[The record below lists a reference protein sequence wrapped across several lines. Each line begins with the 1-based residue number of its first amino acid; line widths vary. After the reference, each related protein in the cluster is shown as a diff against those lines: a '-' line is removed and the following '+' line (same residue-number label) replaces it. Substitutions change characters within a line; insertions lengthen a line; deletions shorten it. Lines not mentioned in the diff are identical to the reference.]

1 MRTILKKTKKVDYND
16 FKMRRALAS
25 DVTEL
30 VKEPCTIVDE
40 KGEIKLIYD
49 IVPFDTTKYAEA
61 IQRIKYQEST
71 RVSGLKTV
79 SRIFGY
85 APRVQAR
92 KDFCSSTSL
101 LNDSPEEHDLIIEM
115 GQKLS
120 EVYLNRAPQVF
131 AGHTKVADE
140 KVRGEYRIEGTPFT
154 SGIINKNNPLKYHF
168 DSGNFKKVFSCMMA
182 FKKDCEGGHLAL
194 PEYDIALEIADNS
207 VLLFDGQDILHGV
220 TPFKIGS
227 DEGYR
232 YTVVYYSLQ
241 RMWDCLSVTDEI
253 ARIRNRKTER
263 ERRRAGLTTE
273 KDEPES

>member
-1 MRTILKKTKKVDYND
+1 MRTILKKTKKVDYQD
-16 FKMRRALAS
+16 FKLRRALAE

-30 VKEPCTIVDE
+30 IKEPVTIVDE

-49 IVPFDTTKYAEA
+49 IVPFDTSKYVEA
-61 IQRIKYQEST
+61 LRKIKYQEST

-85 APRVQAR
+85 APRVTAR

-101 LNDSPEEHDLIIEM
+101 LNDSPEEHELIIEL

-120 EVYLNRAPQVF
+120 EVYLNRAPQIF
-131 AGHTKVADE
+131 TGHQATADN

-182 FKKDCEGGHLAL
+182 FKNECNGGHLAL

-220 TPFKIGS
+220 TPFKLAS
-227 DEGYR
+227 DDGYR
-232 YTVVYYSLQ
+232 FTVVYYSLQ

-263 ERRRAGLTTE
+263 ERRRAGLETTKNE
-273 KDEPES
+273 